1 LVCVVCILHF
11 FFRIFWECILE
22 FILFDFYLG
31 LNVDIDI
38 RKSFSVLIHR

>member
-1 LVCVVCILHF
+1 LHF
-11 FFRIFWECILE
+11 LGMYTR
-22 FILFDFYLG
+22 ILFDFYLG